1 MQIVEHIAEL
11 QRIRRQYTDSVALV
25 PTMGALHEGHL
36 SLIRLA
42 KTQAKHVI
50 VSIFVNPTQ
59 FGPTEDFEAYPRT
72 READLSLLKEAGVD
86 LAFVPTATTIYPKGL
101 QTTRVY
107 VPQLGDLYCG
117 KSRPLLFEGVCSVVV
132 RLFHIVTPT
141 HAVFGEKDF
150 QQLVIIRQLVAD
162 LYLPIQIIGGPIMR
176 EEDGLAMSSRN
187 RYLSAEE
194 RTQATAI
201 YATLRALSNT
211 TTDFGASRTQA
222 IATLATH
229 TIRTD
234 YLVLVRE
241 DTLEEI
247 SIPTQGTRLLFAGY
261 LGNTRLIDNLSLSS
275 PET

>member
-1 MQIVEHIAEL
+1 
-11 QRIRRQYTDSVALV
+11 
-25 PTMGALHEGHL
+25 
-36 SLIRLA
+36 LA

-86 LAFVPTATTIYPKGL
+86 MAFVPTATTIYPKGL

-117 KSRPLLFEGVCSVVV
+117 KSRPLLFEGVCSVVL

-150 QQLVIIRQLVAD
+150 QQLVIIRQLVED

-187 RYLSAEE
+187 CYLSAQQ
-194 RTQATAI
+194 RTQAATI
-201 YATLRALSNT
+201 YATLCALADT
-211 TTDFGASRTQA
+211 KVE
-222 IATLATH
+222 LATSIAKAV
-229 TIRTD
+229 TRLATNGIRTD
-234 YLVLVRE
+234 YLTLVRE

-247 SIPTQGTRLLFAGY
+247 SVPTKGTRLLFAGY